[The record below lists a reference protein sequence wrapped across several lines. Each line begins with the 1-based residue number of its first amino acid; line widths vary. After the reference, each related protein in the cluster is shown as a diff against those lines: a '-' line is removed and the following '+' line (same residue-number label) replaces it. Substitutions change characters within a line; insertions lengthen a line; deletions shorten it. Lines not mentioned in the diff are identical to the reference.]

1 MNRFPEEL
9 KRKINQRKED
19 DSFRNLMQLSSGV
32 DFVSNDYLG
41 FSKKEVIQEKALELL
56 GKNHFKNGSTG
67 ARLLSGNHPLHELVE
82 TQLANFHKTEAALLF
97 NSGYD
102 ANIGLFSAILQK
114 GATIFYDELIHA
126 SIRDG
131 IRLSHAKAFKF
142 KHNSLEDLRKK
153 RNKASGTVFIAVES
167 VYSMDG
173 DSAPLKELV
182 NFSIKNNCFLIVD
195 EAHSNGVFGENGSGM
210 LQALNLQNEV
220 FARVHTFGKALGCH
234 GAVVLGSKE
243 LKEYLVNFSRSFIYT
258 TAASLH
264 SVALISAAYQELY
277 ISQESAAL
285 KKNILFFKEKI
296 VENKLQHLFVESDSA
311 IQCCLISGNKKVKD
325 IAGALQKKGYQL
337 KPILSPTVPKGKERL
352 RFCLHSYNIKGE
364 IAEVLRLLAT
374 FVKRIDNFY

>member
-19 DSFRNLMQLSSGV
+19 NSFRNLMQLSSGV

-182 NFSIKNNCFLIVD
+182 DFSIENNCFLIVD

-210 LQALNLQNEV
+210 LQDLHQEDKV

-243 LKEYLVNFSRSFIYT
+243 LKEYLVNFSRSFMYT

-277 ISQESAAL
+277 ISEESAAL

-352 RFCLHSYNIKGE
+352 RFCLHSYNIKEE

-374 FVKRIDNFY
+374 FV